1 MHAITMTKTMR
12 ILSLFTLVSL
22 MMLGSACKKKDPSV
36 MKVFVRSANNELQAN
51 ATVVIIADVQSEPA
65 TPAYVDTL
73 VTNSSGYA
81 YFEMESFFDNLDKDV
96 TTGYF
101 DILARKGA
109 DEGTGYIRARAHIT
123 NVKTVYLLP

>member
-22 MMLGSACKKKDPSV
+22 MMLGSACKKKDPSI

-65 TPAYVDTL
+65 TPA
-73 VTNSSGYA
+73 
-81 YFEMESFFDNLDKDV
+81 
-96 TTGYF
+96 
-101 DILARKGA
+101 
-109 DEGTGYIRARAHIT
+109 
-123 NVKTVYLLP
+123 

>member
-1 MHAITMTKTMR
+1 MHAIIMNKTMR
-12 ILSLFTLVSL
+12 ILSLLTLVSL
-22 MMLGSACKKKDPSV
+22 LIISNACKKKDPSV
-36 MKVFVRSANNELQAN
+36 LKVFVRSENNELQAN

-81 YFEMESFFDNLDKDV
+81 YFEMDPFFDNLDKDV

>member
-1 MHAITMTKTMR
+1 MHAITMIKTMR

-22 MMLGSACKKKDPSV
+22 VMLGNSCKKKDPSV
-36 MKVFVRSANNELQAN
+36 MKVFVRSSNNELQAN
-51 ATVVIIADVQSEPA
+51 AKVVIIADVQSEPA

-81 YFEMESFFDNLDKDV
+81 YFEMDPFFDNLDEDV

-101 DILARKGA
+101 DIIAKKGA
-109 DEGTGYIRARAHIT
+109 DIGTGYIRARAHIT